1 MTVAR
6 HSVTV
11 ELHGHALRC
20 HLGGVRAT
28 PISSPRPM
36 RRLSLL
42 VLPFLAA
49 FSLVFG
55 LFYLYSAFQLA
66 QQGFAVRAALVGV
79 FGVVGIALA
88 TGIWV
93 ARRRVTGVRSAAAPT
108 APQDGPPA

>member
-1 MTVAR
+1 
-6 HSVTV
+6 
-11 ELHGHALRC
+11 
-20 HLGGVRAT
+20 
-28 PISSPRPM
+28 M

-55 LFYLYSAFQLA
+55 LFYLYSAVQLA

-79 FGVVGIALA
+79 FGVVGIGLA

-93 ARRRVTGVRSAAAPT
+93 ARKRVIGGRAPAAPRE
-108 APQDGPPA
+108 GPPA